1 MSKRLHSVFFIIFP
15 EIACNFGEKYLNLH
29 HIFKIGNIFF
39 RKVMY
44 LCRQIKIYAS
54 VLPVVVRLFLCL
66 QNNIL

>member
-39 RKVMY
+39 RK
-44 LCRQIKIYAS
+44 IYPQGSRKGEIA
-54 VLPVVVRLFLCL
+54 
-66 QNNIL
+66 

>member
-44 LCRQIKIYAS
+44 LKF
-54 VLPVVVRLFLCL
+54 PTP
-66 QNNIL
+66 

>member
-44 LCRQIKIYAS
+44 LCRKFNIELQS
-54 VLPVVVRLFLCL
+54 QVLV
-66 QNNIL
+66 

>member
-15 EIACNFGEKYLNLH
+15 EIACDFGEKYLNLH

-44 LCRQIKIYAS
+44 LCRQIKIFSSNKYK
-54 VLPVVVRLFLCL
+54 
-66 QNNIL
+66 

>member
-15 EIACNFGEKYLNLH
+15 EIACNFGGKYLNLH

-44 LCRQIKIYAS
+44 LCRQIKIFSSNKYNLKSAT
-54 VLPVVVRLFLCL
+54 C
-66 QNNIL
+66 NIFDI

>member
-44 LCRQIKIYAS
+44 LCRQIKIFSSNKYK
-54 VLPVVVRLFLCL
+54 PQIR
-66 QNNIL
+66 N